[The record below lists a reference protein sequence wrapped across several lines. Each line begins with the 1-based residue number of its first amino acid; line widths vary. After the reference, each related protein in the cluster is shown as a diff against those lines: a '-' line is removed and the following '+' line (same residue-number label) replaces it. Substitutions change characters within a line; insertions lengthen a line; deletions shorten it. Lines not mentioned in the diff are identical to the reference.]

1 MQNQRLFLWAAL
13 LFVCFLIYQ
22 AWTQDHAPTPA
33 PSQPVAEQSA
43 AGQQEAPAGTADSTP
58 ASASVQGDV
67 PAAAPVND
75 THAKQAATAD
85 TTPAKVPAAVT
96 APNVHVRTDV
106 LDLEISTVGGTIT
119 RSRLLSYQHKTDEP
133 VLVLR
138 HDDDQLFLAQGGLRG
153 LDGSTAPDHRA
164 TYRVARKDYALGPDA
179 DSLSVTLTWKQNG
192 IQVNKVFTFH
202 RGKYQVDVD
211 YKLVNSGSAT
221 WHGDAY
227 MQLTRRH
234 HKQEH
239 SMFNPQSRFFDG
251 PAYFFNDK
259 YEKVDFEDVG
269 GLNKEAFAK
278 PVTGGWAGIMHYY
291 FLAALIPPQ
300 DAKLRYYTRTGT
312 DNVYSIGAV
321 QPSATVEPG
330 ASTDFHQRLY
340 IGPKLQDRLAEVAP
354 GLERSVDYGMLTIL
368 SEPLFWLL
376 EKIHSILGNWGWSI
390 VLLTLL
396 IKAVFYKL
404 SETSGRSMAKMKR
417 ITPRIQALKE
427 RYKDD
432 RQRMNM
438 AMMQLYKEEKVN
450 PAAGCFPILVQMP
463 VFIALYW
470 VLLYSVELWQAP
482 WILWIHDLS
491 AHDPYYVLPVL
502 VGMAMFAQQKLNPT
516 PAEPMQ
522 QKIQMVMPLALIAF
536 YAVMPAGL
544 VIYWFFNTLLSVL
557 QQWQINRVVER
568 EAAAKRR

>member
-22 AWTQDHAPTPA
+22 AWTKDHAPAPA
-33 PSQPVAEQSA
+33 PAQQVAEQSA
-43 AGQQEAPAGTADSTP
+43 NDEATGSPATH
-58 ASASVQGDV
+58 ASATGEV
-67 PAAAPVND
+67 PEAAPVSDEHPNKS
-75 THAKQAATAD
+75 AGEQSPAASQ
-85 TTPAKVPAAVT
+85 PAAVS
-96 APNVHVRTDV
+96 APSVHVRTDV

-119 RSRLLSYQHKTDEP
+119 RTQLLSYQHKSDEP

-164 TYRVARKDYALGPDA
+164 TYRVAQKDYSLGADA
-179 DSLSVTLTWKQNG
+179 DSLSVTLTWQKDG
-192 IQVNKVFTFH
+192 IQVNKIFTFH

-211 YKLVNSGSAT
+211 YQLVNTGGEA

-239 SMFNPQSRFFDG
+239 SMFNAQSRFFDG

-259 YEKVDFEDVG
+259 YEKVDFEDIDS
-269 GLNKEAFAK
+269 LNKDAFAK

-300 DAKLRYYTRTGT
+300 DAKLRYYTRTG
-312 DNVYSIGAV
+312 DGNVYSIGAV
-321 QPSATVEPG
+321 QPSATVAPG
-330 ASTDFHQRLY
+330 ASTEFHQRLF

-376 EKIHSILGNWGWSI
+376 EKIHSLLGNWGWSI

-396 IKAVFYKL
+396 IKVVFYKL

-482 WILWIHDLS
+482 WMLWIHDLS
-491 AHDPYYVLPVL
+491 APDPFFILPVL
-502 VGMAMFAQQKLNPT
+502 VGIAMFAQQRLNPT

-536 YAVMPAGL
+536 YAFMPAGL

-557 QQWQINRVVER
+557 QQWQINRIVER